1 MLRVLIRFQSFSL
14 LLKVVDD
21 VCTSR
26 DLFNVLLPLQVR
38 SYSAAQVGG
47 MAKKKRVSFLL
58 FFQIKIFV
66 LREKVGCMMYSRHVL
81 HIFVFILCSKITLYE
96 TSS

>member
-1 MLRVLIRFQSFSL
+1 MLRVLIHFQSFSL

-38 SYSAAQVGG
+38 SYSAAQEGG
-47 MAKKKRVSFLL
+47 MAKKKKKEFS
-58 FFQIKIFV
+58 IIFSDKDIC
-66 LREKVGCMMYSRHVL
+66 LERKSRMCD
-81 HIFVFILCSKITLYE
+81 VF
-96 TSS
+96 

>member
-47 MAKKKRVSFLL
+47 MAKKKKEFP
-58 FFQIKIFV
+58 IIFSDKDIC
-66 LREKVGCMMYSRHVL
+66 LERKSRMYD
-81 HIFVFILCSKITLYE
+81 VF
-96 TSS
+96 